1 MTGESTLRGLVLPV
15 GGIKNKVLAAQRSGI
30 KKVLLPIGNK
40 KDLPDIPDA
49 VRDSLKIVFVERMED
64 VLRHALKG
72 GERLPFTG
80 NPELFQSYP
89 QA

>member
-1 MTGESTLRGLVLPV
+1 M
-15 GGIKNKVLAAQRSGI
+15 GIKNKVLAAQRSGI

-64 VLRHALKG
+64 VLRHALER
-72 GERLPFTG
+72 GENVSHSQAILS
-80 NPELFQSYP
+80 LFQSYP